1 MPRALA
7 ALILCLTALPAH
19 GQSAQ
24 PKPILVLCATDAVRP
39 AKAEA
44 VDMTYYLQRALQE
57 AGRYQIVMLKP
68 TDPAVKAAI
77 DANKI
82 AAARIA
88 PPVTQD
94 AARNAADTLGAA
106 ALLMVSGWSTRDG
119 VAGQADLETHVSQG
133 RWSSTFSIG
142 LQPYRSK
149 NRKGAL
155 LEGINAHV
163 TSIVTRITG
172 APPRAQQSDPAETVA
187 PTTPKPTG
195 PGAPAPEPATSPF
208 EVLVGKYR
216 RQGDLANLVVALRRA
231 IDASPRDG
239 HLRRDLVIALRERGD
254 AQLAQAEATRGVAM
268 APGDGDLRRLL
279 ADALMDAGDLDG
291 AIAAYTEAVK
301 ANPKD
306 AAAQVAIG
314 DAYWNSGK
322 PAQSLEAYTAATA
335 ISGAGALPYRRMA
348 RVHAHRRA
356 FAESAAAMKAAAERT
371 GDGDGDALE
380 QDYASLLTICEGFM
394 TDALTRVQQVRK
406 EFAQGTLNREG
417 AFKEVGAQKAA
428 LTAVGDYVNAV
439 PPPQG
444 YVPAQALYA
453 QAAALS
459 AQACEAML
467 TYLETQE
474 DSDDKEATILRM
486 EAQRQMTEAAK
497 KLKSLTTR
505 AARP

>member
-7 ALILCLTALPAH
+7 ALILCLAALPAH

-39 AKAEA
+39 PKAEA
-44 VDMTYYLQRALQE
+44 LDMTYYLQRALQE
-57 AGRYQIVMLKP
+57 AGTYQIVMLKP

-82 AAARIA
+82 SATRIA

-119 VAGQADLETHVSQG
+119 VAGQADLETRVSQG

-172 APPRAQQSDPAETVA
+172 APPRTQQADPAETVA
-187 PTTPKPTG
+187 PTTPKPAG
-195 PGAPAPEPATSPF
+195 PGAAAPEATSPF

-239 HLRRDLVIALRERGD
+239 HLRRDLIIALRERGD
-254 AQLAQAEATRGVAM
+254 TQQAQAEAARAAAM
-268 APGDGDLRRLL
+268 VPGDGDIRRLM
-279 ADALMDAGDLDG
+279 ADALVDAGDFEG
-291 AIAAYTEAVK
+291 AIAAYAEAVK

-306 AAAQVAIG
+306 ASARVAIG

-322 PAQSLEAYTAATA
+322 PAQSLEAYTAAAA
-335 ISGAGALPYRRMA
+335 ISGAGALPYRRIA

-356 FAESAAAMKAAAERT
+356 FAESAAAMKAAGERT
-371 GDGDGDALE
+371 TDADADALE

-406 EFAQGTLNREG
+406 EFVQGALNREG
-417 AFKEVGAQKAA
+417 AFKEVGAQKTA
-428 LTAVGDYVNAV
+428 LTAIGDYVNAV
-439 PPPQG
+439 APPQG

-467 TYLETQE
+467 TFLETQE
-474 DSDDKEATILRM
+474 ESDDKEATILRM

-497 KLKSLTTR
+497 KLKSLTSRT
-505 AARP
+505 ARP